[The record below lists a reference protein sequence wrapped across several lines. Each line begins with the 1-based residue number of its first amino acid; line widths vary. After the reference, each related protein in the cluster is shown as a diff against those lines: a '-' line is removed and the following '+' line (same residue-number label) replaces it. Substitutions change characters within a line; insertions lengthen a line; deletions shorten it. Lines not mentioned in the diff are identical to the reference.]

1 AQLSTCIDPMSDD
14 CPVCKSHVG
23 ASHIRN
29 SLAAASLAVGP
40 QYLIASKNYDDLV
53 VKLTEKRT
61 NFELEVS
68 ARAVLLSKL
77 EAALKEQSIARS
89 QIDYSSSNE
98 IIHGLDVE
106 GAIKL
111 VDHLSDELDRKRYE
125 LDAERVALPPAA
137 TQELVQ
143 TVESEIKNIE
153 VDSDRLESRIND
165 AQK

>member
-1 AQLSTCIDPMSDD
+1 M
-14 CPVCKSHVG
+14 
-23 ASHIRN
+23 
-29 SLAAASLAVGP
+29 
-40 QYLIASKNYDDLV
+40 V

-137 TQELVQ
+137 TQELFQ
-143 TVESEIKNIE
+143 TVESEIKTLKSIAI
-153 VDSDRLESRIND
+153 DLSHG
-165 AQK
+165 